1 MGSIIRMPGE
11 SETDFRRRLLKVEA
25 PHLDPDRIV
34 GPATNGPRFAGETE
48 TTWKERLAE
57 HDRYLAPWS
66 PKTDDDSDA
75 DDH

>member
-11 SETDFRRRLLKVEA
+11 SPTDFQRRVIKAER
-25 PHLDPDRIV
+25 PDLDPDRIV

-48 TTWKERLAE
+48 MAWKERLAN
-57 HDRYLAPWS
+57 HDRYYTPWS

-75 DDH
+75 DDR